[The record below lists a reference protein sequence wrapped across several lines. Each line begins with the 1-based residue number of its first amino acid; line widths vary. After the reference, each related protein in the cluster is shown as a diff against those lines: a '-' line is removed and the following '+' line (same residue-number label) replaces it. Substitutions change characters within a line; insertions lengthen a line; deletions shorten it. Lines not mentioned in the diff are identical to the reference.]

1 MSERGG
7 DFGERGEDEA
17 ALGQARMRYD
27 EVAGADGGAGVEEDV
42 NVEGARAVVEAQAA
56 AELMFDGL
64 SGVEK
69 LQRNKK
75 RFGGNAAVEKPRL
88 RSEADWLGG
97 VERGTPEDADA
108 GSVEEFEGA
117 GEVSLAVAE
126 VGTEG
131 EVDFF

>member
-7 DFGERGEDEA
+7 DFGERDEDKA
-17 ALGQARMRYD
+17 ALGEARMRDD
-27 EVAGADGGAGVEEDV
+27 EVAGADDGAGVEEDV
-42 NVEGARAVVEAQAA
+42 NVEGARAVVKAQAA
-56 AELMFDGL
+56 AELVFDGL

-69 LQRNKK
+69 LQRKK
-75 RFGGNAAVEKPRL
+75 KSFGGNAAVEKPRL

-97 VERGTPEDADA
+97 VKRRAADDADA
-108 GSVEEFEGA
+108 GRVEEFESA

-126 VGTEG
+126 VGAER